1 MAIQSPI
8 AKIFSCTQS
17 TDLASK
23 IASGYGTSL
32 GKVNFSHYS
41 DGEYQPSFE
50 ESVRGARIFIIGS
63 THPSTDNLM

>member
-23 IASGYGTSL
+23 IADGYGTSL

-50 ESVRGARIFIIGS
+50 ELSLIHI
-63 THPSTDNLM
+63 